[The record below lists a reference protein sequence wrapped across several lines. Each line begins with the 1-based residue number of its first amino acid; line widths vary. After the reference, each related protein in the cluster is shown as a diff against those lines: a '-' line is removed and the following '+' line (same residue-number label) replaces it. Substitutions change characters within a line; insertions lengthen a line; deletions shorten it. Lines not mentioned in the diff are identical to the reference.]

1 MILKA
6 SADSGA
12 SSLDG
17 SVIASSVPILTPL
30 TSATSVGAGR

>member
-30 TSATSVGAGR
+30 TSGTSIGDGR

>member
-6 SADSGA
+6 SAESGA

-17 SVIASSVPILTPL
+17 SVIGSSVPIFTPL
-30 TSATSVGAGR
+30 TSATSIGAGR